1 MEIRPNRVKQRL
13 ANGEAAFAVGGFYD
27 SDAIDQFGPNGFDA
41 VWLEGEHGNVDFRD
55 IGDYTRACDIWGLT
69 SVVRINMNEPGVVY
83 RTLDRGAQGLVMP
96 HVNTRAE
103 AERFVDAAKFAPIGN
118 RGMFTSRQGYD
129 VPDYFQVANDQTL
142 LVVLIEDII
151 AVRNLDEILEV
162 DNIDVF
168 FVAPSDLASTM
179 GHIGDFEHPDV
190 QSVIDDALARIQK
203 AGRNA
208 GSLATDDN
216 VEQYLEAGVKFML
229 TSVGPWIQTGAA
241 NFLAKAGR

>member
-1 MEIRPNRVKQRL
+1 MEIRPNKVKQRL
-13 ANGEAAFAVGGFYD
+13 ANGEAAFAVSGFYD
-27 SDAIDQFGPNGFDA
+27 SDSIDQFGPNGFDA
-41 VWLEGEHGNVDFRD
+41 IWLEGEHGNVDFRD

-69 SVVRINMNEPGVVY
+69 SVVRINMNEPGVIY

-129 VPDYFQVANDQTL
+129 VPDYFQVANDHTL

-151 AVRNLDEILEV
+151 AVQNLDEILEV

-179 GHIGDFEHPDV
+179 DHIGDFEHPDV
-190 QSVIDDALARIQK
+190 QNVIDDALARIQQ

-216 VEQYLEAGVKFML
+216 VEHYLDAGVKFML
-229 TSVGPWIQTGAA
+229 TSVGAWIQTGAA

>member
-13 ANGEAAFAVGGFYD
+13 AKGEASFAVGGFYEAD
-27 SDAIDQFGPNGFDA
+27 GIDQFGPNGFDA
-41 VWLEGEHGNVDFRD
+41 IWLEGEHGNVDFKD

-118 RGMFTSRQGYD
+118 RGMFTSRQGYA

-151 AVRNLDEILEV
+151 AVQNLDEILEV

-179 GHIGDFEHPDV
+179 GYIGDFEHPDV

-216 VEQYLEAGVKFML
+216 VEKYLEAGVMFML
-229 TSVGPWIQTGAA
+229 VNVGSWIQAGAA
-241 NFLAKAGR
+241 NFLAKTGR

>member
-1 MEIRPNRVKQRL
+1 MEIRPNRVKQRI
-13 ANGEAAFAVGGFYD
+13 AKGERSFAVGGFYD
-27 SDAIDQFGPNGFDA
+27 ADGIDQFGPNGFDA
-41 VWLEGEHGNVDFRD
+41 IWLEGEHGNVDFKD

-118 RGMFTSRQGYD
+118 RGMFTSRQGYA

-151 AVRNLDEILEV
+151 AVQNLDEILEV

-179 GHIGDFEHPDV
+179 GYIGDFEHPDV
-190 QSVIDDALARIQK
+190 QSVIDDTLARIQK

-216 VEQYLEAGVKFML
+216 VEKYLEAGVKFML
-229 TSVGPWIQTGAA
+229 VNVGSWIQTGAA
-241 NFLAKAGR
+241 NFLAKTGR

>member
-1 MEIRPNRVKQRL
+1 MEIRQNRVKQRL

-142 LVVLIEDII
+142 LIVLIEDII
-151 AVRNLDEILEV
+151 AVQNLDEILEV

-216 VEQYLEAGVKFML
+216 IEHYLDAGVKFML
-229 TSVGPWIQTGAA
+229 TSVGSWIQTGAA

>member
-27 SDAIDQFGPNGFDA
+27 SDAMDQFGPNGFDA

-129 VPDYFQVANDQTL
+129 VPDYFQVANDHTL

-151 AVRNLDEILEV
+151 AVQNLDEILEV
-162 DNIDVF
+162 DQHRRFLRGALRPRVHDGPHRRF
-168 FVAPSDLASTM
+168 RASRRAERYRRR
-179 GHIGDFEHPDV
+179 IGPHSE
-190 QSVIDDALARIQK
+190 
-203 AGRNA
+203 GR
-208 GSLATDDN
+208 
-216 VEQYLEAGVKFML
+216 
-229 TSVGPWIQTGAA
+229 
-241 NFLAKAGR
+241 AKRRFSCDRRQC

>member
-27 SDAIDQFGPNGFDA
+27 ADAIDQFGPNGFDA
-41 VWLEGEHGNVDFRD
+41 IWLEGEHGNVDFRD

-151 AVRNLDEILEV
+151 AVQNLDEILEV
-162 DNIDVF
+162 DDIDVF

-190 QSVIDDALARIQK
+190 QSVIDDALARIQN

-216 VEQYLEAGVKFML
+216 VEHYLDAGVKFML
-229 TSVGPWIQTGAA
+229 TSVGSWIQTGAA

>member
-151 AVRNLDEILEV
+151 AVQNLDEILEV
-162 DNIDVF
+162 DDIDVF

-216 VEQYLEAGVKFML
+216 VEHYLDAGVKFML
-229 TSVGPWIQTGAA
+229 TSVGSWIQTGAA
-241 NFLAKAGR
+241 NFLAKADR